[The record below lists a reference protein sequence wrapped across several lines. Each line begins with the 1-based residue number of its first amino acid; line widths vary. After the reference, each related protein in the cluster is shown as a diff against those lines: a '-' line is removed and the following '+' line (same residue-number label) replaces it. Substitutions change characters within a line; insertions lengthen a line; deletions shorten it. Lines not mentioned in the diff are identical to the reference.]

1 MARRSNLLTAR
12 VVGVCAVGLIGQ
24 MAVDVPGGYFGPRD
38 TVSPLGTAFAVALLV
53 VSGAIILALRRG
65 SARRGLLPPVLY
77 AALVGFFVPALAA
90 DPVVAGAVVVY
101 CIALLLQ
108 HFFPPPLPVAH
119 RQAGDV
125 RRLARLEAIGPALRH
140 LILISFALTV
150 AVVGY
155 HLSGHL
161 LSQFVLLFVDLGCLV
176 LAWPL
181 LWEGTAG
188 RPRSGRW
195 LAAGGGVVV
204 ALILLSRVA
213 PLLWLIALSL
223 LLGAVLLRTLGQE
236 RITLEVLHSFYDRP
250 SRLIGL
256 SFAALILIGT
266 LLLTFPAAAGDRA
279 LSPLD
284 ALFTATSA
292 SCVTGLIVLD
302 TPSAFSHFGQVVI
315 LLLIQIGGLGIMTL
329 STFATLLL
337 GGTLGLRG
345 ERALH
350 RVLDLQT
357 PTNAYRLTRFIVLT
371 TLAVE
376 GLGAVVLT
384 FCFRAE
390 GFGWGASLWRGA
402 FHAVSAFCNAGFA
415 LQTDSITLFQD
426 QPLALLAVSGLIV
439 TGGVGFVVLAALW
452 SRLTEPGRRPVSV
465 QVKVVAAATVAL
477 VVGGAVLFTLIE
489 WNGALAGQ
497 PVVDRLANALF
508 QSVTLRTAGFNSV
521 DLASTHPASRLF
533 MMMLMF
539 VGGAPGSTAGG
550 IKVTTMVILLAAL
563 RAASRSQGPV
573 VLFRREI
580 PHDVVYRSLAIL
592 VLSTT
597 AITLTF
603 FALLLV
609 ESQPFQVLL
618 FESVSAF
625 GTVGLSLGATPE
637 LSALGRL
644 IVVGAMFIGR
654 VGPLTLALLL
664 GSAEVRRAELR
675 FPESRLMVG

>member
-38 TVSPLGTAFAVALLV
+38 TVSLLGGAFAVALLV
-53 VSGAIILALRRG
+53 VSGAVTLVLRRG
-65 SARRGLLPPVLY
+65 SGRRALLPPVLY
-77 AALVGFFVPALAA
+77 AAIVGFFVPALAA

-108 HFFPPPLPVAH
+108 HFFPPLPPLAR

-140 LILISFALTV
+140 LILISLALTV

-181 LWEGTAG
+181 LWGGTVDRR
-188 RPRSGRW
+188 RPGRW

-204 ALILLSRVA
+204 ALVLLSRVA

-223 LLGAVLLRTLGQE
+223 LLCGVLLRTLGQE

-266 LLLTFPAAAGDRA
+266 LLLTFPAASGDRA

-302 TPSAFSHFGQVVI
+302 TASAFSHFGQVVI

-357 PTNAYRLTRFIVLT
+357 PTNAYRLTRFVVLA

-376 GLGAVVLT
+376 GLGAIVLT
-384 FCFRAE
+384 LCFRSE
-390 GFGWGASLWRGA
+390 GFGWGASLWRGV
-402 FHAVSAFCNAGFA
+402 FHSVSAFCNAGFA
-415 LQTDSITLFQD
+415 LQADSITLFQD
-426 QPLALLAVSGLIV
+426 QPVALLAVSGLIV

-452 SRLTEPGRRPVSV
+452 SRLTMPGRRPVSV

-477 VVGGAVLFTLIE
+477 VVSGTILFALIE

-533 MMMLMF
+533 MMMFMF

-550 IKVTTMVILLAAL
+550 IKVTTAVILLAAL
-563 RAASRSQGPV
+563 RASSRSQGPV

-609 ESQPFQVLL
+609 ESQSFQVLL

-664 GSAEVRRAELR
+664 GSAEARRAKLR